1 VLLNAE
7 LLLLLLSSIYNEC
20 EMGKRTA
27 AKVFEETLK
36 PATPCKQKCIGVEGE
51 AATDDILQFLD
62 GMNLDLKQD
71 GVDVVGGG
79 GNGGGAIISKAVD
92 DVWEHLAGALD
103 NWTQRIVDT
112 ESRQKKCTT
121 FRQDIGCALHRMSG
135 DGLLNQHD
143 INELQYVAD
152 LWSKLLTATSCY
164 AMGCCLAKRVVI
176 TLLLELYT
184 LKQITTDLFV
194 ESCLQL

>member
-1 VLLNAE
+1 
-7 LLLLLLSSIYNEC
+7 
-20 EMGKRTA
+20 MGKRTA

-79 GNGGGAIISKAVD
+79 GNGVGASTSKAV

-112 ESRQKKCTT
+112 ESRQKKSTT
-121 FRQDIGCALHRMSG
+121 FRQDIGSALHRMIG
-135 DGLLNQHD
+135 DGLLTQHD

-164 AMGCCLAKRVVI
+164 AMGCCLAKRAVI

>member
-1 VLLNAE
+1 
-7 LLLLLLSSIYNEC
+7 
-20 EMGKRTA
+20 MGKRTA

-36 PATPCKQKCIGVEGE
+36 PATPCKQKCIGAEGD
-51 AATDDILQFLD
+51 ADDILQFLD
-62 GMNLDLKQD
+62 GINLDLKQD
-71 GVDVVGGG
+71 SVDVVGGG
-79 GNGGGAIISKAVD
+79 GNGVGARTSKEAV
-92 DVWEHLAGALD
+92 DVWENLAGALD
-103 NWTQRIVDT
+103 NWTHRIVDT
-112 ESRQKKCTT
+112 ESRQKKSTT
-121 FRQDIGCALHRMSG
+121 FRQDIGGALHRMSG

-164 AMGCCLAKRVVI
+164 VMGCCLAKRVVI

>member
-1 VLLNAE
+1 
-7 LLLLLLSSIYNEC
+7 
-20 EMGKRTA
+20 MGKRTA
-27 AKVFEETLK
+27 AKVFEKEAQK
-36 PATPCKQKCIGVEGE
+36 GETPCKQKCVGVEDE
-51 AATDDILQFLD
+51 TATDDILQFLD
-62 GMNLDLKQD
+62 GINLDLKQD
-71 GVDVVGGG
+71 GVDVGG
-79 GNGGGAIISKAVD
+79 GNGGGATTSKAVD

-152 LWSKLLTATSCY
+152 VWSKLLTATSCY
-164 AMGCCLAKRVVI
+164 AMGSCLAKRIVI
-176 TLLLELYT
+176 TLLLELHT
-184 LKQITTDLFV
+184 LKQISTDLFV